1 MEGYSKA
8 GQGHEEIQEEIEREF
23 QDLARFLE
31 AQFGI
36 VKLDDKDHNLT
47 VNVDGS
53 TAVVDG
59 VKFTT
64 ASEDE
69 TLLKRVSS
77 VVQRARMSIKPIPQ
91 HLL

>member
-59 VKFTT
+59 VKF
-64 ASEDE
+64 
-69 TLLKRVSS
+69 VS
-77 VVQRARMSIKPIPQ
+77 VVFWILMSYEQNINGHIIFC
-91 HLL
+91 